1 MNRVA
6 AIRLVVVVAAC
17 WLLWVLRPVTAPLL
31 GAYLLM
37 LVFSPLHRRW
47 RIRLGSSVA
56 AVVCVGLLL
65 FVPPLLALPA
75 IWDFQN
81 LMAEVPISDTGGGM
95 TDLLDAKL
103 KELRDAL
110 PHFLTG
116 GTPTAEFTADS
127 DQVETQAVGDLQPQ
141 LTDTIDTKQA
151 ISFVQDHLASAGIAL
166 QSFFG
171 GIFGIIS
178 GFLLLPIFLYFLLDG
193 GPWLTRIR
201 SELPATWYPSF
212 DRILPKIEEIMSLYL
227 VSRTKVATYKGI
239 ITFVV
244 LLLLGFP
251 GSYALGLSL
260 GALSLLPVLG
270 PLIGFFLLA
279 LVGFADGGVTGGGFA
294 GLLTASAI
302 YAALEV
308 LEGYVLIPRMVGRG
322 LGLSDFAVILTVL
335 AGGALMGIFGLV
347 IAVPMVAIG
356 RVLYAEFVRP
366 WMKSE
371 PLVAAAPGANQVD
384 AQSDCEED

>member
-1 MNRVA
+1 
-6 AIRLVVVVAAC
+6 
-17 WLLWVLRPVTAPLL
+17 LRPVTAPLL

-37 LVFSPLHRRW
+37 LVFTPMHRRW
-47 RIRLGSSVA
+47 RIRLGSSVSA
-56 AVVCVGLLL
+56 LACVGLLL

-75 IWDFQN
+75 LWDFQN
-81 LMAEVPISDTGGGM
+81 LLSEIPVPEVAVNESGEANGASYTSGI
-95 TDLLDAKL
+95 TDVIDRKL
-103 KELRDAL
+103 TEIRDAL
-110 PHFLTG
+110 PDFIK
-116 GTPTAEFTADS
+116 E
-127 DQVETQAVGDLQPQ
+127 DLS
-141 LTDTIDTKQA
+141 TENIDTEKA
-151 ISFVQDHLASAGIAL
+151 ISAVQKNLVAAGSAL

-171 GIFGIIS
+171 GVFGILS
-178 GFLLLPIFLYFLLDG
+178 GLMLLPIFLYFLLEG
-193 GPWLTRIR
+193 GPWLARIR
-201 SELPATWYPSF
+201 GELPPSWHPSF

-227 VSRTKVATYKGI
+227 VSRTKVATYKGV
-239 ITFVV
+239 ITFIL

-279 LVGFADGGVTGGGFA
+279 IVGFADGGITGGGFA
-294 GLLTASAI
+294 GLLTASFI

-322 LGLSDFAVILTVL
+322 LGLSDFAVIVTVL

-366 WMKSE
+366 WMKSDHGIA
-371 PLVAAAPGANQVD
+371 VASPSISEGDGTDSATD
-384 AQSDCEED
+384 

>member
-1 MNRVA
+1 MIRVT
-6 AIRLVVVVAAC
+6 AIRLGVVVAAC
-17 WLLWVLRPVTAPLL
+17 WLLWILRPVTAPLL

-37 LVFSPLHRRW
+37 LVFAPLHRRW

-65 FVPPLLALPA
+65 MVPPLLALPA
-75 IWDFQN
+75 VWDFQN
-81 LMAEVPISDTGGGM
+81 LLNEIPFNDTGGGM
-95 TDLLDAKL
+95 TKLLDTKMM
-103 KELRDAL
+103 EVRNAL
-110 PHFLTG
+110 PSFIREDLA
-116 GTPTAEFTADS
+116 AEEFDTSKVLVAV
-127 DQVETQAVGDLQPQ
+127 QGYLFAAGQAMR
-141 LTDTIDTKQA
+141 
-151 ISFVQDHLASAGIAL
+151 
-166 QSFFG
+166 SFFG
-171 GIFGIIS
+171 GIFGILS
-178 GFLLLPIFLYFLLDG
+178 GLLLLPIFLYFLLEG
-193 GPWLTRIR
+193 GPWLARIR
-201 SELPATWYPSF
+201 AELPATWYPAF

-239 ITFVV
+239 ITFLL

-270 PLIGFFLLA
+270 PLLGFFLLA
-279 LVGFADGGVTGGGFA
+279 LVGFADGGITGGGFA
-294 GLLTASAI
+294 GLLAASVI
-302 YAALEV
+302 YAALEI

-335 AGGALMGIFGLV
+335 AGGAFMGIFGLV

-371 PLVAAAPGANQVD
+371 PGTTAVTAAVEQSEG
-384 AQSDCEED
+384 SDCAAS

>member
-6 AIRLVVVVAAC
+6 AIRLGVVVAAC

-37 LVFSPLHRRW
+37 LVFTPLHRRW

-56 AVVCVGLLL
+56 AVLCVGLLL
-65 FVPPLLALPA
+65 LVPPLLALPA
-75 IWDFQN
+75 MWDFQH
-81 LMAEVPISDTGGGM
+81 LLSEIPITDTGGV
-95 TDLLDAKL
+95 TSLLDEKL
-103 KELRDAL
+103 LAIRDAL
-110 PHFLTG
+110 PKFVTDD
-116 GTPTAEFTADS
+116 FSADDINS
-127 DQVETQAVGDLQPQ
+127 KD
-141 LTDTIDTKQA
+141 A
-151 ISFVQDHLASAGIAL
+151 IVSVQGHLASAGHAM

-171 GIFGIIS
+171 GMFGIIS
-178 GFLLLPIFLYFLLDG
+178 GLLLLPIFLYFLLEG
-193 GPWLTRIR
+193 GPWLARIR
-201 SELPATWYPSF
+201 AELPATWYPSF

-239 ITFVV
+239 ITFIV

-279 LVGFADGGVTGGGFA
+279 VVGFADGGITGGGFA
-294 GLLTASAI
+294 GLLTASFI
-302 YAALEV
+302 YAALEI

-322 LGLSDFAVILTVL
+322 LGLSDFAVIVTVL

-347 IAVPMVAIG
+347 IAVPMVAVG

-371 PLVAAAPGANQVD
+371 PLPAAVAALEQESHEADRAEG
-384 AQSDCEED
+384 